1 MKQKKNETIPVGMLI
16 GLLLLCTALAGGV
29 ALLAKGD
36 MLKLP
41 DLSEL
46 LPQKQEE
53 MPAEPVTLEGS
64 DEELPPEESVY
75 VDEELNKIANTY
87 GEMFGLLTTD
97 GKSSLVEDKY
107 SADEL
112 YRVEYAAGE
121 VQVNHV
127 TKELYWF
134 SRSDVKCN
142 VLQLTERELV
152 SKAKEYFAILQL
164 DKSYGNIA
172 RKVDRDRNIA
182 TVIFQRV
189 VGEELELYSDYE
201 AVKMILSAQTGE
213 LMSCKIF
220 DLSLVEQEGQ
230 KIGKQQAIAAVQ
242 DELLITFVD
251 EAEAELEIS
260 SPLVWGD
267 EGNYTSRIVWRV
279 TADDVQYYVDAYNG
293 DVLGTVLPEV

>member
-1 MKQKKNETIPVGMLI
+1 MKQKKNETIPVGLLI
-16 GLLLLCTALAGGV
+16 GLLLLCTAVAGGL

-41 DLSEL
+41 DLSTL

-53 MPAEPVTLEGS
+53 TPAEPVIPQES
-64 DEELPPEESVY
+64 DEELPLEENVY

-87 GEMFGLLTTD
+87 GEIFGLLTTN
-97 GKSSLVEDKY
+97 GRSSLTEDKY

-112 YRVEYAAGE
+112 YRVEYASGE
-121 VQVNHV
+121 VQVNNV

-134 SRSDVKCN
+134 SRSDVKHN

-152 SKAKEYFAILQL
+152 AKAKEYFAILQM

-189 VGEELELYSDYE
+189 VDEELKLYSDYE
-201 AVKMILSAQTGE
+201 SVKMILSAQTGE

-220 DLSLVEQEGQ
+220 DLPLVEQEGQ
-230 KIGKQQAIAAVQ
+230 KIGRQQAIAAVQ

-251 EAEAELEIS
+251 EADAELRIS

-267 EGNYTSRIVWRV
+267 AENYTSRIVWRV

-293 DVLGTVLPEV
+293 DVLGTVLPEA